1 MGFPVG
7 ESPGQW
13 NVHLVLRPRGEPRR
27 RGLLRHPLRSRARRL
42 LSEERPRLLHGQ
54 GERGGRVPAHHHVRV
69 CESSDE
75 TVTVPAGTFDT
86 VKVVCRHAGT
96 GALSLEIWYSLAVK
110 QMVRERSVFA
120 YGVRERELI
129 AYKLR

>member
-1 MGFPVG
+1 MGVIAAHPPKVNG
-7 ESPGQW
+7 KVEY
-13 NVHLVLRPRGEPRR
+13 RR
-27 RGLLRHPLRSRARRL
+27 TPPTPWAPWPFCAGARWEVRFTA
-42 LSEERPRLLHGQ
+42 EQAAEKQ
-54 GERGGRVPAHHHVRV
+54 AEHHIRV

-110 QMVRERSVFA
+110 QMVRDRSVFA

-129 AYKLR
+129 AHKLR